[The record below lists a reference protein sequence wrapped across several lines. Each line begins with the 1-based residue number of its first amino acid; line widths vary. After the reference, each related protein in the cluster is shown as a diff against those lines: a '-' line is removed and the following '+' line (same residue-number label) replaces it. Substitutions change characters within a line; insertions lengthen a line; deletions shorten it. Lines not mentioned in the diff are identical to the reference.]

1 MKITRIAVLLAYV
14 LLAFSGTAYSQKA
27 APVTDKGNA
36 AKSVPPHSVV
46 MQPATPSAAPV
57 VPPIVAKYGNVLS
70 QSPVGA
76 GGLTAWTVEKNGVKL
91 VLYTTADLAV
101 IFTGIVWDAS
111 TGRNLSD
118 QFIPAKSTIKPVA
131 TVPTPMVPTLAPVM
145 PSAMTNGT
153 SKIVGAMDLKY
164 TGELPESMKTI
175 DQMVGIKEGKGGI
188 ADTVY
193 IMFDPRCPFC
203 RQAYNNTRAFVG
215 QGRTIKWIPVVALG
229 DPAKGVPLVATI
241 LQSKDK
247 NVLERVLGQHDQIET
262 KPTAESIA
270 AMDRSLSFMFAAFQQ
285 NGGKQPGVP
294 VAFFLDHRTGTP
306 RMLTGVSEMV
316 VLHDI
321 FGRP

>member
-14 LLAFSGTAYSQKA
+14 LLAFSGTAYSQKT
-27 APVTDKGNA
+27 APATDKANA
-36 AKSVPPHSVV
+36 AKSVPPNTAVKPS
-46 MQPATPSAAPV
+46 ATPSAALV
-57 VPPIVAKYGNVLS
+57 VPPVVAKYGNVLS
-70 QSPVGA
+70 QQLVGA

-101 IFTGIVWDAS
+101 IFSGIVWDAS

-118 QFIPAKSTIKPVA
+118 QFIPAKSAVNSVSSI
-131 TVPTPMVPTLAPVM
+131 PMMPTLAPVT
-145 PSAMTNGT
+145 PSAMTSGT

-164 TGELPESMKTI
+164 TGALPESMTTV
-175 DQMVGIKEGKGGI
+175 DQMAGIKEGKGGI

-203 RQAYNNTRAFVG
+203 RQAYNNTRAFVS

-229 DPAKGVPLVATI
+229 EPAKGVPLVATI

-247 NVLERVLGQHDQIET
+247 SVLDRVLGQHEQIET
-262 KPTAESIA
+262 KPTADSIA
-270 AMDRSLSFMFAAFQQ
+270 AMDKSLSFMFAAFQQ